1 LLHAGGACFNRIRV
15 TVVDEVANKEMTMKA
30 VFARMIVAGVLCLM
44 SVLGA
49 GQPAAAEPDA
59 ATIYIVDNNSSGAV
73 GTCISLVAIDC
84 SLRDA
89 IALANVNANPDGSSI
104 SFNGNYL
111 ITLAAFPASAR
122 FQISGSKI
130 RIVASPAQD
139 VRINANGNE
148 QAFRILGNTIRIE
161 GLRIYNAGVGT
172 SNIWISNNAYDV
184 SLTRNIIGAP
194 TADSGLCPA
203 NNSYS
208 GIFIDATGTVP
219 AGKNRATI
227 WNNIIRC
234 HAGTAPLIAGP
245 GGQGIDILTDRV
257 VVGRNDAGVADATT
271 GNVIDFNSTVGVN
284 LFGATNTEVVG
295 NIITDNGTEGVRLAN
310 GANNNTIGGPF
321 PNTISNNGNNGMLL
335 ASNSSTNTITSNF
348 IGVTAAGIGSYGNGS
363 AGVSVLGGRNNKI
376 LLNVIAGNGGSGVS
390 LSAGATSNLIAGNRI
405 GVDKVLDPMPNLGD
419 GIRLS
424 GATNNRIG
432 SAPDIQHISNNGN
445 IGIILLAGSNGNTV
459 AWENRIERN
468 VKDGILINASDF
480 NEVHPNVIANNGRGG
495 VWIQGGSMN
504 AVGRESLPGPATNS
518 CIYSNAGN
526 GIYLDGT
533 TSPQVFRTVCVGV
546 QADGVTPA
554 GNGGAGIFLEN
565 GTTNAMVRPGRVM
578 HNTGAGVALAGS
590 TTLNNLVNPFEAHS
604 NGGLAIDLG
613 NDGFTPNDAGDA
625 DAGPNDLLNYP
636 VVTGFNGTTLT
647 GTACANCPVG
657 LLEKVGDPTKPG
669 GGFKTF
675 VVSGVANAA
684 GAWSIALP
692 AGYGPHNIT
701 AQTCRSITNCVPSG
715 TTSEL
720 SPAWAGVMLP
730 ITIR

>member
-1 LLHAGGACFNRIRV
+1 
-15 TVVDEVANKEMTMKA
+15 MKA
-30 VFARMIVAGVLCLM
+30 VFARMMLAGVLCMM
-44 SVLGA
+44 SVLGD
-49 GQPAAAEPDA
+49 GRPAAAEPDA
-59 ATIYIVDNNSSGAV
+59 ATIYIVDNNSNGAV
-73 GTCISLVAIDC
+73 GSCTSLVLVDC

-104 SFNGNYL
+104 SFDGNYV
-111 ITLAAFPASAR
+111 ITL
-122 FQISGSKI
+122 GSRYDITGAKI

-139 VRINANGNE
+139 VRINANNIQ
-148 QAFRILGNTIRIE
+148 QAFRITGTSIRIE

-194 TADSGLCPA
+194 DSSLASCTLSPNA
-203 NNSYS
+203 YS
-208 GIFIDATGTVP
+208 GIFIDATGAVP

-245 GGQGIDILTDRV
+245 GGQGIDILTDKV

-271 GNVIDFNSTVGVN
+271 GNVIDFNSTAGVN

-321 PNTISNNGNNGMLL
+321 PNTISNNGNNGVLL
-335 ASNSSTNTITSNF
+335 SSNSSTNTITSNF
-348 IGVTAAGIGSYGNGS
+348 IGVTASGIGSYGNGNN
-363 AGVSVLGGRNNKI
+363 GISVLGGRNNSI
-376 LLNVIAGNGGSGVS
+376 LLNVISGNSGNGVS
-390 LSAGATSNLIAGNRI
+390 LSAGATQNLIAGNRI

-432 SAPDIQHISNNGN
+432 RAPDIQYISNNVN
-445 IGIILLAGSNGNTV
+445 IGITMLAGSNGNAV
-459 AWENRIERN
+459 AWENHIERN

-480 NEVHPNVIANNGRGG
+480 NEMYPNIIANNGRNG
-495 VWIQGGSMN
+495 VWIQDGSMN
-504 AVGRESLPGPATNS
+504 AVGRESLPSPATNS
-518 CIYSNAGN
+518 CIFSNAGA

-533 TSPQVFRTVCVGV
+533 TSPQVFRSTCVGV
-546 QADGVTPA
+546 QADGTTPA
-554 GNGGAGIFLEN
+554 GNGGAGILLEN
-565 GTTNAMVRPGRVM
+565 GTTGALVRPSRVV
-578 HNTGAGVALAGS
+578 HNTGAGVAATGN
-590 TTLNNLVNPFEAHS
+590 TTLNNLLNPFEAHS

-613 NDGFTPNDAGDA
+613 NNGFTPNDAGDA

-636 VVTGFNGTTLT
+636 LVTGFNGSALS
-647 GTACANCPVG
+647 GTVCANCPVG
-657 LLEKVGDPTKPG
+657 LLEKMGDPTKPG
-669 GGFKTF
+669 GGFKKL
-675 VVSGVANAA
+675 VVTGVANAA
-684 GAWSIALP
+684 GNWSIALP
-692 AGYGPHNIT
+692 AGYGPHNLT
-701 AQTCRSITNCVPSG
+701 AQTCRSTDNCMANG

-720 SPAWAGVMLP
+720 SPVWFSVMLP
-730 ITIR
+730 VAIR

>member
-1 LLHAGGACFNRIRV
+1 
-15 TVVDEVANKEMTMKA
+15 MKA

-49 GQPAAAEPDA
+49 GRPAAAEPDA

-73 GTCISLVAIDC
+73 GACISLVAIDC

-104 SFNGNYL
+104 SFNGNYV
-111 ITLAAFPASAR
+111 ITLGAFPNGR
-122 FQISGSKI
+122 FEIAGTKI

-139 VRINANGNE
+139 VRINANNIE
-148 QAFRILGNTIRIE
+148 QAFRITGTGIRIE
-161 GLRIYNAGVGT
+161 GLRIYGAGVDT
-172 SNIWISNNAYDV
+172 ANIWIAASAHDV

-194 TADSGLCPA
+194 DSSLASCTFSPNAFG
-203 NNSYS
+203 
-208 GIFIDATGTVP
+208 GIYINAGGVVP

-227 WNNIIRC
+227 WGNIIRC
-234 HAGTAPLIAGP
+234 NRGELAVPTPVGP
-245 GGQGIDILTDRV
+245 GGQGIDILTDKV

-271 GNVIDFNSTVGVN
+271 GNVIDFNRSHGVN

-295 NIITDNGTEGVRLAN
+295 NIISDNGTEGVRLAN

-321 PNTISNNGNNGMLL
+321 PNTISNNGNNGVLL
-335 ASNSSTNTITSNF
+335 ASNSSTNTVTSNF
-348 IGVTAAGIGSYGNGS
+348 IGVTAAGIGAYGNGS

-495 VWIQGGSMN
+495 VWVQGGSMN
-504 AVGRESLPGPATNS
+504 AVGRESLPGAATNS

-578 HNTGAGVALAGS
+578 HNTGAGVALAGN